1 MYVALFEK
9 MDFLLKEENR
19 IQDILIF
26 SYNLNKDP
34 GWDKLEDPDH
44 DLEFCK
50 GACTEI
56 RFLIPIIEG
65 LKKRK
70 QFKRGN
76 FVFIIRCLRFLN
88 VFLEMFDLYVW

>member
-34 GWDKLEDPDH
+34 GWDNLEDPDH

-65 LKKRK
+65 LKKENTSK
-70 QFKRGN
+70 EEIF
-76 FVFIIRCLRFLN
+76 
-88 VFLEMFDLYVW
+88 FDN

>member
-50 GACTEI
+50 GAYTEI

-65 LKKRK
+65 LKKENTSK
-70 QFKRGN
+70 EEIF
-76 FVFIIRCLRFLN
+76 
-88 VFLEMFDLYVW
+88 FDN

>member
-65 LKKRK
+65 LKKENTSK
-70 QFKRGN
+70 EEIFL
-76 FVFIIRCLRFLN
+76 IIRCLRFPK
-88 VFLEMFDLYVW
+88 VFLEMFDL